1 MPPTSLE
8 EGGLSGRR
16 LRQSEAAH
24 FRVDPGAALPL
35 LELQR
40 AQTVADPFIVVGED
54 SRRVRQMEVQ
64 FPPWQ
69 VSPQFRD
76 YPTQAPSTVASGYLP
91 HALLERESGFGSDPA
106 HHRAA
111 LGVPEAVAQEAAFL
125 RQRHLALVAVDAQ
138 PEFAVHPLQRLHHSP
153 ARLDR
158 T

>member
-16 LRQSEAAH
+16 LRQSESAH
-24 FRVDPGAALPL
+24 FRVDLGAALPL

-54 SRRVRQMEVQ
+54 SRRVRQLEVP
-64 FPPWQ
+64 FPSRQ

-91 HALLERESGFGSDPA
+91 HALLERESG
-106 HHRAA
+106 
-111 LGVPEAVAQEAAFL
+111 LGATRRITAPP
-125 RQRHLALVAVDAQ
+125 LAYQKL
-138 PEFAVHPLQRLHHSP
+138 
-153 ARLDR
+153 
-158 T
+158 